1 MFIRFLFLLMV
12 LFLTCFP
19 GECRGEAVLSAAF
32 PYSLTS
38 QVEEAHP
45 GSTQLLYVSEQ
56 NFNEPE
62 AEEAVVTITLPT
74 DFQAQQGADWT
85 VLGQQVIFH
94 WTLPAQYGEQFRAI
108 PVTCG
113 ESVLPGT
120 YEIPVVMESP
130 SGKKETQISFTVG
143 APEAAPV
150 EKGKKPADSW
160 YIQAV
165 TLPVNEDGERDA
177 RQEKE
182 TLVVPD
188 VTLENMKNRLT
199 GGHGVDWDGL
209 LAKPNTYLLL
219 DMRNPKKDTRTIHF
233 RAELIDRESGDV
245 RPGLIAAP
253 DEAGHVDR
261 ETLGTEASLALNGNK
276 MQMAVLPLYVDPFS
290 VAEGEYSLRI
300 TLQDGA
306 SVKTTELPLHVVKK
320 RSVGLV
326 TLGIALACLV
336 IVVCSIGALKR
347 CILRI
352 GAKGDITVSLFAAL
366 AFGGVVV
373 PVTLLGDF
381 LHVILGPF
389 SGLVTGLLSGVVQYL
404 LLVALLILFR
414 QPGVAALFFLMRW
427 LLSAVLFGRV
437 TPAGILLCAVSL
449 VIIEAALWAVG
460 FYKKKEISPAY
471 GAAVAFLIGCC
482 DAGIT
487 FINMEQLMFFYRL
500 YYADW
505 FIALYMLV
513 NGLLYST
520 LGSWMGYRI
529 GSRLKQVMGS

>member
-1 MFIRFLFLLMV
+1 MFLRLLFLLSI
-12 LFLTCFP
+12 FFTCVYP
-19 GECRGEAVLSAAF
+19 STCQGEALLSATF
-32 PYSLTS
+32 PYSATDKA
-38 QVEEAHP
+38 EEAHP
-45 GSTQLLYVSEQ
+45 GSTQLLYVSVQ
-56 NFNEPE
+56 NFNQAD
-62 AEEAVVTITLPT
+62 AEEATVTVTLPEG
-74 DFQAQQGADWT
+74 FRVLPGEDW
-85 VLGQQVIFH
+85 QVDGNRLEIH
-94 WTLPAQYGEQFRAI
+94 WTLPAQYGEQFIAI
-108 PVTCG
+108 PVACPEEAPQG
-113 ESVLPGT
+113 N
-120 YEIPVVMESP
+120 YEFPIFLDSSEGHQEKVISFAVGAAEEAP
-130 SGKKETQISFTVG
+130 KET
-143 APEAAPV
+143 
-150 EKGKKPADSW
+150 GKKPADSW

-165 TLPVNEDGERDA
+165 TVPVDESGQRDP

-199 GGHGVDWDGL
+199 GGHGVDWDSL
-209 LAKPNTYLLL
+209 LAKPNTYVLV
-219 DMRNPKKDTRTIHF
+219 DMRNPKKDTRTIHC
-233 RAELIDRESGDV
+233 RMELIDKETGET
-245 RPGLIAAP
+245 RPGLLAAP

-261 ETLGTEASLALNGNK
+261 ESRATEATLSLQGSK
-276 MQMAVLPLYVDPFS
+276 MQMAVVPLYVDPFS
-290 VAEGEYSLRI
+290 INEGEYSLRL
-300 TLQDGA
+300 TLQDGE
-306 SVKTTELPLHVVKK
+306 SEKTTEIPMHVVKK
-320 RSVGLV
+320 RSVGLF
-326 TLGIALACLV
+326 TLGLALACLLAV
-336 IVVCSIGALKR
+336 ACSIGALKK

-404 LLVALLILFR
+404 LLMALLILFR

-437 TPAGILLCAVSL
+437 TPAGILICAVSV
-449 VIIEAALWAVG
+449 VIIEVALWAVG
-460 FYKKKEISPAY
+460 FYRKKDISTTYAM
-471 GAAVAFLIGCC
+471 GISFLIGCC

-505 FIALYMLV
+505 FIGLYMLM

-520 LGSWMGYRI
+520 IGSWMGYKI

>member
-1 MFIRFLFLLMV
+1 MVVRLLKCIIGILLCCM
-12 LFLTCFP
+12 P
-19 GECRGEAVLSAAF
+19 GECLGEVVLSTAF
-32 PYSLTS
+32 PYSLSTQS
-38 QVEEAHP
+38 EEAHP

-56 NFNEPE
+56 HFNQGE
-62 AEEAVVTITLPT
+62 EEAQVTIILPP
-74 DFQAQQGADWT
+74 DFQAQMGEDWQ
-85 VLGQQVIFH
+85 VDGQQVRFPWH
-94 WTLPAQYGEQFRAI
+94 LTADYGEQFRAI

-113 ESVLPGT
+113 EVVAPGT
-120 YEIPVVMESP
+120 YEIPVVMEGASWR
-130 SGKKETQISFTVG
+130 KESTISFRVG
-143 APEAAPV
+143 EAEVAPAA
-150 EKGKKPADSW
+150 KGKKPADSW

-165 TLPVNEDGERDA
+165 TVPVNEDGERDA

-182 TLVVPD
+182 TVVVPD
-188 VTLENMKNRLT
+188 VTLENMKSRLT
-199 GGHGVDWDGL
+199 GGHGVDWDGI

-233 RAELIDRESGDV
+233 RAELMDRDSGEV

-261 ETLGTEASLALNGNK
+261 ETTGTEAALALNGNK
-276 MQMAVLPLYVDPFS
+276 MQMAVIPLYVDPFS
-290 VAEGEYSLRI
+290 VAEGDYSLHI

-320 RSVGLV
+320 RSVGIV
-326 TLGIALACLV
+326 TLGVALCCLALV
-336 IVVCSIGALKR
+336 IGSIGALKR

-404 LLVALLILFR
+404 LLMALLILFR
-414 QPGVAALFFLMRW
+414 QSGVAALFFLMRW

-437 TPAGILLCAVSL
+437 TPAGILICASSL
-449 VIIEAALWAVG
+449 VIIEAALWLVG
-460 FYKKKEISPAY
+460 FYKKKEISFWY
-471 GAAVAFLIGCC
+471 GAGVSFLIGCC

-505 FIALYMLV
+505 FIGLYMLV

>member
-1 MFIRFLFLLMV
+1 MFLRLLFLLGI
-12 LFLTCFP
+12 LCACFHPLTCQ
-19 GECRGEAVLSAAF
+19 GEALLSAAF
-32 PYSLTS
+32 PYSATDKK
-38 QVEEAHP
+38 EEAHP
-45 GSTQLLYVSEQ
+45 GSTQLLYVSVQ
-56 NFNEPE
+56 NFNQPD
-62 AEEAVVTITLPT
+62 AEEATVTLTLPEG
-74 DFQAQQGADWT
+74 FRALAGENWT
-85 VLGQQVIFH
+85 IDGQQVEIH
-94 WTLPAQYGEQFRAI
+94 WTLPAQYGEQFTAI
-108 PVTCG
+108 PVVCPEG
-113 ESVLPGT
+113 ASQGS
-120 YEIPVVMESP
+120 YEIPVSLDSP
-130 SGKKETQISFTVG
+130 EGHQEQMISFNVGAAEEPQKET
-143 APEAAPV
+143 
-150 EKGKKPADSW
+150 GKKPADSW

-165 TLPVNEDGERDA
+165 TVPVDESGQRDA

-188 VTLENMKNRLT
+188 MTLENMKNRLT
-199 GGHGVDWDGL
+199 GGHGVDWDSV

-219 DMRNPKKDTRTIHF
+219 DMRNPKKDTRTIHC
-233 RAELIDRESGDV
+233 RIELMDKETGEV
-245 RPGLIAAP
+245 RPGLLAAP
-253 DEAGHVDR
+253 DEAGHVNRDSQA
-261 ETLGTEASLALNGNK
+261 TEATLSLNGNK

-290 VAEGEYSLRI
+290 INEGEYSLRI
-300 TLQDGA
+300 SLQDGEA
-306 SVKTTELPLHVVKK
+306 EKTTEIPMHVVKK
-320 RSVGLV
+320 RSVGLF
-326 TLGIALACLV
+326 TLGLALCCLV
-336 IVVCSIGALKR
+336 AVACSIRALKK
-347 CILRI
+347 CILHI

-404 LLVALLILFR
+404 LLMALLILFR

-437 TPAGILLCAVSL
+437 TPVGILICAVSV
-449 VIIEAALWAVG
+449 VIIEVALWLVG
-460 FYKKKEISPAY
+460 FYRKKDISPVYAM
-471 GAAVAFLIGCC
+471 GISFLIGCC

-505 FIALYMLV
+505 FIGLYIIM

-520 LGSWMGYRI
+520 IGSWMGYKI